1 MSKQRSLSRPVK
13 STEFSI
19 VPVGRDV
26 VKNWQDLK
34 AVQANKLAD
43 AWDFLTNTPLQYH
56 PERNYPLKGALGSST
71 VNGNVMD
78 QWQYRNL
85 SNGARIWF
93 CVDEK
98 QKRVYLTRVFTRH
111 PNETK

>member
-1 MSKQRSLSRPVK
+1 MK

-85 SNGARIWF
+85 SNGARI